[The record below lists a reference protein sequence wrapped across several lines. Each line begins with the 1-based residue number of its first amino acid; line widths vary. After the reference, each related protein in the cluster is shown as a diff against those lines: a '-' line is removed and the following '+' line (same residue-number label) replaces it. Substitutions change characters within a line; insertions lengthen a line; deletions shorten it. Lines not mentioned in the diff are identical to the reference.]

1 MATNDFAKPI
11 IAHATALPSVLA
23 NSTPDKDTRC
33 HLSSLDGN
41 VKIIFIAMLA
51 VIGLLVIALLWSCW
65 STQNKI
71 KRMKKNARPIVNN
84 WH

>member
-1 MATNDFAKPI
+1 MATNNFANSI
-11 IAHATALPSVLA
+11 IAQATALPSVLA

-33 HLSSLDGN
+33 YLSSLDDH
-41 VKIIFIAMLA
+41 VKIAFIVMLA
-51 VIGLLVIALLWSCW
+51 VIGVLVIALLWSGW
-65 STQNKI
+65 STREKI